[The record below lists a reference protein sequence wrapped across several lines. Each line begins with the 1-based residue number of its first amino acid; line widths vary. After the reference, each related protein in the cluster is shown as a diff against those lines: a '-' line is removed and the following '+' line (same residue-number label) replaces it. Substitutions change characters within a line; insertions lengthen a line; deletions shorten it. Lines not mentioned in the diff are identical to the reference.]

1 MLTDKQTR
9 FIREYLRAPNDPT
22 GAALRAGYSPGRARR
37 QAREML
43 VGDVAGK
50 IREGLSGLTGGPA
63 E

>member
-9 FIREYLRAPNDPT
+9 FIREYLRAPSDPT

-43 VGDVAGK
+43 AGDVTGK
-50 IREGLSGLTGGPA
+50 IKDGLAGLTA